1 MRCHFG
7 IINKFE
13 VDKIIDFCKNYAPYQ
28 NDLFMEN
35 EAVEKEIDV
44 RGEKVNRYHL
54 RFKRKLFGDYYFVID
69 VDMQQMILD
78 KYYIAVK
85 YSAQYIEEGE
95 MSFTFTSKQFA
106 PRDFKSFLSIID
118 NDKHENDIIEMF
130 NDIAEIDGLKEYEM
144 GNDPKD
150 E

>member
-7 IINKFE
+7 IIDKFE
-13 VDKIIDFCKNYAPYQ
+13 VDKIIDFCKNYAP
-28 NDLFMEN
+28 NDLFRE
-35 EAVEKEIDV
+35 EVVEKVLEV

-54 RFKRKLFGDYYFVID
+54 RFKRTLFGNYYFVID

-78 KYYIAVK
+78 KYYIVVE

-95 MSFTFTSKQFA
+95 MSYTFTSKKFA
-106 PRDFKSFLSIID
+106 PKDFESFLSIID
-118 NDKHENDIIEMF
+118 NDKHENDIINMF
-130 NDIAEIDGLKEYEM
+130 NDIVEVDGLKDNEM
-144 GNDPKD
+144 GDDPNH

>member
-13 VDKIIDFCKNYAPYQ
+13 VDKIIDFCKNYAP
-28 NDLFMEN
+28 NDLFRE
-35 EAVEKEIDV
+35 EVVEKVLEV
-44 RGEKVNRYHL
+44 RGEKVNRYNL
-54 RFKRKLFGDYYFVID
+54 RFKRKMFGDYYFVID

-106 PRDFKSFLSIID
+106 PSDFKSFLSIID

-144 GNDPKD
+144 GNDPNY